1 MVLSC
6 WMIIDVDPRLEFLVG
21 HSQCH
26 RFKGARRLNF
36 LSRLLL
42 DIKWEMGSLLQF
54 SPAHLRRP
62 GFICWQRALL
72 LFLLGQCW
80 GWEPL
85 GGICFV

>member
-1 MVLSC
+1 
-6 WMIIDVDPRLEFLVG
+6 MIIDVDPCLEFLVG

-26 RFKGARRLNF
+26 RFKSSRRLNF

-54 SPAHLRRP
+54 SRAHLGRP

-80 GWEPL
+80 AGSRW
-85 GGICFV
+85 GGICSV